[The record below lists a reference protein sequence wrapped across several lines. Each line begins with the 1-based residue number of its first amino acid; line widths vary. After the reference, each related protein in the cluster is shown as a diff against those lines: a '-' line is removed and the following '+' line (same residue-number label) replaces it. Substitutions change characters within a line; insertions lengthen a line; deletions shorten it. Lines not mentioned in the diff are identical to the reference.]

1 MIRSKYIRLQGRM
14 YQRPLMYG
22 NKQIG
27 AVTIS
32 MNNGDICITID
43 DDDKAFKR
51 FKNTMFDKLAFTF
64 KDDDK

>member
-27 AVTIS
+27 AVTMS

-43 DDDKAFKR
+43 DDKAFKK
-51 FKNTMFDKLAFTF
+51 FKDIMFDKLVFTF

>member
-14 YQRPLMYG
+14 YQRPLIHN

-32 MNNGDICITID
+32 MDNGDICITID
-43 DDDKAFKR
+43 DDKAFKEFR
-51 FKNTMFDKLAFTF
+51 NTMFDKLAFTF
-64 KDDDK
+64 KDDDR

>member
-1 MIRSKYIRLQGRM
+1 M